1 MTAWW
6 DQPIPDLLLWMLIA
20 GLVWTVLAL
29 FFAALWWRWFS
40 YMREQDE
47 RDGLPPH

>member
-6 DQPIPDLLLWMLIA
+6 GQPIPDLLLWMLIA
-20 GLVWTVLAL
+20 GLVFLLVSLVTSLLVG
-29 FFAALWWRWFS
+29 RWFRH
-40 YMREQDE
+40 MRDMDE